1 MPNGNGRNTNID
13 QALMEQDYSNFFVSP
28 NASQP
33 IHDANVG
40 NFFTPNTSQASA
52 VPHGIGDFFTPSVSQ
67 PTFSNVGAGLG
78 DSYLTD
84 TGTYSP
90 EDIAAA
96 QEKYPMPKPVNF
108 NFGGGSGGSG
118 GGGGYG
124 TNSYD
129 DIYDQLA
136 QSTKELF
143 ENVTSKDFT
152 SQIKELAE
160 QGRIDIE
167 DMSQEQLNFLQDSYD
182 RRISQITQIGS
193 DLTSELRILDSAGRA
208 ELDAISES
216 ALNRQREA
224 AGAEG
229 DRLSAARGELGEQVS
244 SEFEEVA
251 ALTAGLRAN
260 TDESNAA
267 AMDRLRTVSRMASQ
281 ERLAQPAKLVA
292 QAQLAVGDE
301 KFRLQNQI
309 KQATSDALR
318 QLNANER
325 QQVLDEAKRLAQQG
339 YAQDMALAQSL
350 QQIEAQ
356 RANTYIREEEQRR
369 ARAAAAAAAQN
380 KAAAEAQQLANAA
393 AILGI
398 DPQVYAA
405 MPASARN
412 TLWDQ
417 QLNPEEVEVPET
429 DYVAMT
435 NAALLGMDVETYL
448 MIDPT
453 ITGQRIAELT
463 ETPEAQGPALDSHAQ
478 IAEMWDNTVASH
490 AMGLNELQKQ
500 KADAI
505 NLYGGDSD
513 KVADIDNE
521 IANSYTAL
529 GGSTSGMGIKVDAA
543 LKWLDAYQPYV
554 PAQQGTYTAP
564 IQGAS
569 VDGEFSPTTTT
580 FNDPNST
587 LNPFATTQAQAGYT
601 VTPSFALP
609 PVAAPSGSQT
619 AIDYLRALIASQ
631 SQQQINETVP
641 QLNWQ
646 SFLK

>member
-1 MPNGNGRNTNID
+1 MANGRNSNID
-13 QALMEQDYSNFFVSP
+13 QALLEQDYSNFFISP
-28 NASQP
+28 NVSQP

-40 NFFTPNTSQASA
+40 NFFTPNISQASA
-52 VPHGIGDFFTPSVSQ
+52 VPQGIGDFFTPSVSQ
-67 PTFSNVGAGLG
+67 PTFSNAGAGLEN
-78 DSYLTD
+78 DYVMSAYTSEEL
-84 TGTYSP
+84 
-90 EDIAAA
+90 AAA
-96 QEKYPMPKPVNF
+96 QEKNPVQNLNI
-108 NFGGGSGGSG
+108 NFGGGGTG
-118 GGGGYG
+118 GGGTGG
-124 TNSYD
+124 GGARSYD

-152 SQIKELAE
+152 SQIRELAE

-167 DMSQEQLNFLQDSYD
+167 EMSQEQLNFLQDAYD

-208 ELDAISES
+208 ELDAVSES

-224 AGAEG
+224 AAAEG
-229 DRLSAARGELGEQVS
+229 DRLSAARGELGQQVS

-251 ALTAGLRAN
+251 ALTAGLRAS

-281 ERLAQPAKLVA
+281 ERLAQPARLVA

-339 YAQDMALAQSL
+339 YAQDMALAQAL

-356 RANTYIREEEQRR
+356 RANTYVKQEEQRR
-369 ARAAAAAAAQN
+369 ARAAATAAAQN
-380 KAAAEAQQLANAA
+380 KAAAEAQQIANAA

-417 QLNPEEVEVPET
+417 QLNPEEAPET

-448 MIDPT
+448 MIDPK
-453 ITGQRIAELT
+453 ITGARIAELT
-463 ETPEAQGPALDSHAQ
+463 ATPEAVGPALDSHAQ

-513 KVADIDNE
+513 EVANIDND

-529 GGSTSGMGIKVDAA
+529 GGQTSGMGIKVDAA

-587 LNPFATTQAQAGYT
+587 LNPFAITQAQAGYT
-601 VTPSFALP
+601 VTPDFALP
-609 PVAAPSGSQT
+609 PVAPPSGSQT
-619 AIDYLRALIASQ
+619 AIDYVTALLAQQ
-631 SQQQINETVP
+631 SQEQIDQLVP

-646 SFLK
+646 SLLK